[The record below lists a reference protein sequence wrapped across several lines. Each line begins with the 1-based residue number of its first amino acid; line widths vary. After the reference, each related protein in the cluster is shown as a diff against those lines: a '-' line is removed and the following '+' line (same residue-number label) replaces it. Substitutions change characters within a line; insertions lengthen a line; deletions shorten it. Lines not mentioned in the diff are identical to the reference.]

1 MSTNV
6 LIDTF
11 TDTNGTALTA
21 HTPDFPTTG
30 GAWSLIGASSSM
42 TIQSARLLDAGAT
55 STNYYAINAATLSGD
70 FTGSV
75 DLFAGNT
82 TILAFGM
89 VFCWTD
95 VNNHYGLR
103 WNGFGTPQWDLYKWT
118 AGTQT
123 VFGNYATVGERLT
136 NSTFTTLGVTRV
148 GNVFTPTLNG
158 TALTLTTGTN
168 TDSSYT
174 SGALGLFG
182 VHASAVVQQ
191 YDNLSFI
198 SNVVIP
204 RVRRKQTLTNVS
216 RARVVPVNKTLLTA
230 GATRYVLPLPADYY
244 TPRNPAV
251 TIAQAVRPTVT
262 IVT

>member
-1 MSTNV
+1 MSTQV
-6 LIDTF
+6 LLDTF
-11 TDTNGTALTA
+11 TGTNATTLTA

-30 GAWSLIGASSSM
+30 GAWSVIGTGIDLS
-42 TIQSARLLDAGAT
+42 IQINRLLDQST
-55 STNYYAINAATLSGD
+55 SSVNDYAINAATLSGD

-75 DLFAGNT
+75 DLYASSNT
-82 TILAFGM
+82 ALAFGM

-95 VNNHYGLR
+95 INNYMGLR
-103 WNGFGTPQWDLYKWT
+103 WNGFNPDWQLYKWV
-118 AGTQT
+118 AGAQT
-123 VFGNYATVGERLT
+123 IIGTYATVGERLP

-148 GNVFTPTLNG
+148 GNVFTPTLSG
-158 TALTLTTGTN
+158 TALTLTAGTN

-182 VHASAVVQQ
+182 VHTSPVVQQ

-198 SNVVIP
+198 SNAVIP
-204 RVRRKQTLTNVS
+204 RVRRTRTLTNVS